1 MQNSPLPYNYVKE
14 QINRANR
21 FIYVFDGYKPEARQI
36 PIARKFW
43 SKHETTLNNVDQAQE
58 EQHIRYMKMVEMDL
72 IGTPRNKYDRP
83 MVESHK

>member
-21 FIYVFDGYKPEARQI
+21 FIYVFDSYKPETKTI
-36 PIARKFW
+36 PVSNKFW
-43 SKHETTLNNVDQAQE
+43 SKHETAFEKLGQQQE
-58 EQHIRYMKMVEMDL
+58 KQHMEYMKMVEMDL
-72 IGTPRNKYDRP
+72 LGTPKNRYDRP